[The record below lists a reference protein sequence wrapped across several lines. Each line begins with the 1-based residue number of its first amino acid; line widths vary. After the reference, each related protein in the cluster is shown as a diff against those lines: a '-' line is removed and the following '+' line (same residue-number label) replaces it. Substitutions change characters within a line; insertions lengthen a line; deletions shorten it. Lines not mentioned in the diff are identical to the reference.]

1 MTAPSSEYLRLTGLS
16 KAQLARTMVRGETPD
31 VEALV
36 GWEFL
41 GTNTPLFAKLLG
53 IRKFLK
59 AFYRD
64 GTGQPFG
71 YNMPVEQ
78 GQLDAP
84 WVAKPDPEHPK
95 RFGFFTVRPLVAQSR
110 DHRYLQALPLNYG
123 EGHNGRAPALN
134 AIRDYLVR
142 VRPGSDDLLLGS
154 AYLAIGPWRVPVGH
168 FVLERYRPTSWVR
181 PAEPT

>member
-1 MTAPSSEYLRLTGLS
+1 MTAPSSEYLRLTGLPKS
-16 KAQLARTMVRGETPD
+16 ELARIMVRGETPD
-31 VEALV
+31 VEALG

-41 GTNTPLFAKLLG
+41 GTNTPFSAKLLG

-64 GTGQPFG
+64 GSGRPRG
-71 YNMPVEQ
+71 YNMPVRQ
-78 GQLDAP
+78 GSLDAP
-84 WVAKPDPEHPK
+84 WVTKPDPEHPK
-95 RFGFFTVRPLVAQSR
+95 RFGFFTVQPPLAESR
-110 DHRYLQALPLNYG
+110 DNRYLHALLLDYG
-123 EGHNGRAPALN
+123 EGGNGRAPVLN

-142 VRPGSDDLLLGS
+142 VHPGSDDLLLGS
-154 AYLAIGPWRVPVGH
+154 AYLAIGPWRVSVGH